1 MVTRLANLT
10 AAADEVA
17 DLRVQ
22 LDAASRRRA
31 ELVLAHVDAG
41 VPVSEVARAAGIT
54 RAYVYQ
60 LKDARRD
67 VA

>member
-1 MVTRLANLT
+1 MVTRLADLT
-10 AAADEVA
+10 AAADKVT
-17 DLRVQ
+17 DLRRQ
-22 LDAASRRRA
+22 LDAASRLRA
-31 ELVLAHVDAG
+31 ELALAHVDAG
-41 VPVSEVARAAGIT
+41 VPVAEVARAAGIT